1 MIPILFRCCF
11 FITIPEEMADRN
23 LPRCSVELGDILEGA
38 ELRVLHVSM
47 SHLDPVVSDI
57 AVEA

>member
-1 MIPILFRCCF
+1 M
-11 FITIPEEMADRN
+11 TDRN

-57 AVEA
+57 AIEA